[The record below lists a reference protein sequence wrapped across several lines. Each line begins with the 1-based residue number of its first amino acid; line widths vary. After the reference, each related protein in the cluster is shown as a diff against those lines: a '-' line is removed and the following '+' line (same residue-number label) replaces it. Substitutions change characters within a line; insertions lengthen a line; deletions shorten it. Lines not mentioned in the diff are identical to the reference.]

1 MKLEN
6 TISIIRLLSPF
17 FFIAPYYIIDSLN
30 LFSFKIISIVPYLTL
45 VTSQFLMTKFI
56 LSCQSIE
63 QKLKN
68 CRVWLDML
76 ANKLS
81 MEQSQGV
88 KLLYLVL
95 LSILNTL
102 NSAPNFTQII
112 IVWRTKHIRYLSCYI
127 YVLVLLNVMRWNL
140 CAVTNFF
147 FLV

>member
-112 IVWRTKHIRYLSCYI
+112 IV
-127 YVLVLLNVMRWNL
+127 
-140 CAVTNFF
+140 
-147 FLV
+147 

>member
-1 MKLEN
+1 
-6 TISIIRLLSPF
+6 
-17 FFIAPYYIIDSLN
+17 
-30 LFSFKIISIVPYLTL
+30 
-45 VTSQFLMTKFI
+45 LMTKFI

-112 IVWRTKHIRYLSCYI
+112 IV
-127 YVLVLLNVMRWNL
+127 
-140 CAVTNFF
+140 
-147 FLV
+147 